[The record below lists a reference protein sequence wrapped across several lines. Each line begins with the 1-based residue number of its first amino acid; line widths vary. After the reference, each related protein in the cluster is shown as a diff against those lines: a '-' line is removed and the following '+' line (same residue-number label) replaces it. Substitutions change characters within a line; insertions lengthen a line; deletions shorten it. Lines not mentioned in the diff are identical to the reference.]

1 MWRMPRRAKGTILIA
16 LVVVLIGSGVV
27 GVVGCSSEPSNQER
41 EATVQQSTLEKA
53 LDTVPPYEP
62 TYFQSRLT
70 INRYMVKVDV
80 PQKEWYA
87 YLVSGMGT
95 IFGYFI
101 FDAYPLSIGV
111 GMTNPMQAKSYYKN
125 PYTMP
130 APGIDGVYW
139 AGADPAVTYSFDA
152 LTDAMLQWNVDYIL
166 SDQPLNIDA
175 PLLGV
180 INVED

>member
-1 MWRMPRRAKGTILIA
+1 MRMRRLARRT
-16 LVVVLIGSGVV
+16 VLIGLAALIAVSAM
-27 GVVGCSSEPSNQER
+27 VVGCGGDGKQSTAARER
-41 EATVQQSTLEKA
+41 EVQQTTLEKA
-53 LDTVPPYEP
+53 LDTVPPHEP

-70 INRYMVKVDV
+70 INRYMAKIDV
-80 PQKEWYA
+80 PQKEWYC

-111 GMTNPMQAKSYYKN
+111 GMTNPQQAKSHQGN

-152 LTDAMLQWNVDYIL
+152 LTDAMMQWNVDYIM
-166 SDQPLNIDA
+166 SDQPLDIDV
-175 PLLGV
+175 PLLQV
-180 INVED
+180 KQE